1 MRGKSSAVSE
11 GGEWV
16 TGKFDLRAYA
26 ACESKDGPIWLYGQ
40 NRTVEV
46 RKGSL
51 LFVLLVGVES
61 IDGNVEKL
69 GEVNS
74 SACYTV
80 LGDFEVVGGGPS

>member
-11 GGEWV
+11 GVEWV

-51 LFVLLVGVES
+51 LFVFSTGVDS
-61 IDGNVEKL
+61 IDGNVEQI
-69 GEVNS
+69 GEVNGGM
-74 SACYTV
+74 CYTV